1 MSEDLKALSIETLSR
16 VCRDAEAPA
25 AARAAAARTL
35 LELLGAIGRLQ
46 VPERQSE
53 APLAELSAAE
63 LDVEIERLARL
74 ANGVTKP
81 RKARYRLL

>member
-1 MSEDLKALSIETLSR
+1 MI
-16 VCRDAEAPA
+16 
-25 AARAAAARTL
+25 
-35 LELLGAIGRLQ
+35 GAIGRLQ
-46 VPERQSE
+46 TPERQSE

>member
-1 MSEDLKALSIETLSR
+1 MI
-16 VCRDAEAPA
+16 
-25 AARAAAARTL
+25 
-35 LELLGAIGRLQ
+35 GAIGRLQ
-46 VPERQSE
+46 VPEREST

-74 ANGVTKP
+74 ANGTAKP